1 MKINPSINRFLYF
14 FLTLNFLPLLFLPS
28 CPHWWIIY
36 CYFSYIFQENEVTD
50 YIFCIVPWFKTLWK
64 EFIFN
69 CGTCYYDI
77 KKKMT
82 TEMDSEGASTPNT
95 LNSSKEN
102 DLSLLASDTSNYT
115 RRWKKAFL
123 QHHRS
128 HTQAFWC
135 GLFMIPFRNASHTSP
150 VTTGKRRLFF
160 LVVSSELLALK
171 YFLPLCFFLIPIS
184 WLPILLP
191 VSLHCF

>member
-77 KKKMT
+77 KKMT

-115 RRWKKAFL
+115 RRWRKAFL
-123 QHHRS
+123 QPHLS
-128 HTQAFWC
+128 
-135 GLFMIPFRNASHTSP
+135 
-150 VTTGKRRLFF
+150 F
-160 LVVSSELLALK
+160 LVWTFHDPFQK
-171 YFLPLCFFLIPIS
+171 CLPYLTSDHRKETIVLSC
-184 WLPILLP
+184 
-191 VSLHCF
+191 C